1 MTSSTSSLELNFFYH
16 IQMPITKFS
25 LSFDDTLVVIKSEIY
40 TYNLPDDLF
49 SNGKEKSLVSITL
62 FTKDYQ
68 YKDFS
73 FYVEKGENRAYIGRD
88 ILYWSVYQ
96 IIIYSKTKHKISQL
110 NKQFEKFDSLGNK
123 YRSRLTLINTFPK
136 FVLDGKSV
144 DFNDIVVYN
153 SEPSESQNF
162 FFQISIQMEN
172 DINDDKIKKQF
183 IVKKIQEV
191 QEKDDIHAILDNKK
205 VLNDFW
211 ADFQIALNNDNFVMS
226 YENLKKKHRDIFKM
240 KIPFIKDNN
249 QYINN
254 DMDNLHAC
262 FIAFFVILVLKHF
275 SVLKGQ
281 NYLREVFDKANNDF
295 KLISSKTTISGE
307 EKIKILASYL
317 LLYNDCE
324 NLSELNTLKI
334 KNFIFAEKEDN
345 SIMDKVYQFYE
356 MFFNELNE
364 DSKIFFY
371 LLQLNSGI
379 GYCHREKVYT
389 FDLTKVETVKK
400 HLIELFPKCL
410 TIYDYNN
417 DKERNYV
424 AFCSR
429 QTGGIAIDLNFLVPN
444 EKCKNIDFNSKNPGV
459 SQNDAN
465 EIAMNIVLFLFHEFM
480 GHKKF
485 HNSETGKDSPQK
497 IVINNKLIQLKYEL
511 DFKKNDK
518 NSEYI
523 LSTKGNKGDSGHF
536 LELCY
541 NKFNDTLILKY
552 LIIMKNKGKLI
563 NRADLFIKSP
573 ELIEKYVILRKIA
586 EEKEMIFNFDDKMSI
601 EEEISEMNSKI
612 DIEKYMK
619 EKQEKEEKEE
629 KGEKEDKSHK
639 SSSSKKSKHQKRKSH
654 LKLSEKVEKK
664 SSADEISEEEE
675 NSEESDE
682 KEKKRKFEDKEMKR
696 ILKKFNFK
704 YDEELF
710 YNIESKMD
718 ETGLSQE
725 DYDDLNYLYIKFMK
739 IY

>member
-16 IQMPITKFS
+16 NQMQITKFR
-25 LSFDDTLVVIKSEIY
+25 LSFDDTLVDIKSEIY
-40 TYNLPDDLF
+40 TINLPDDLF
-49 SNGKEKSLVSITL
+49 RNGKERSIVSITL
-62 FTKDYQ
+62 YIKEQ

-73 FYVEKGENRAYIGRD
+73 FYVDKGENRVYIGLD

-96 IIIYSKTKHKISQL
+96 IIIYSKTKHAISQL
-110 NKQFEKFDSLGNK
+110 NKKFEKFDSLGNK
-123 YRSRLTLINTFPK
+123 YRSRITLINTNPRFN
-136 FVLDGKSV
+136 LDGESV
-144 DFNDIVVYN
+144 DFNNIAIYN
-153 SEPSESQNF
+153 SEVNSESYNF
-162 FFQISIQMEN
+162 FYQISTQMKK

-183 IVKKIQEV
+183 IVKQIQEV
-191 QEKDDIHAILDNKK
+191 QEKDDINTILDKKK

-211 ADFQIALNNDNFVMS
+211 ADFQNALNNENFVMS
-226 YENLKKKHRDIFKM
+226 YENLKKKHRDIFNM

-254 DMDNLHAC
+254 DMDNLHAF
-262 FIAFFVILVLKHF
+262 FIAFFVILILKHY

-281 NYLREVFDKANNDF
+281 KYLKEVFDKANDDF

-356 MFFNELNE
+356 MFFNELTE

-389 FDLTKVETVKK
+389 FDLTNVETVKK
-400 HLIELFPKCL
+400 HLIELFPKFL

-429 QTGGIAIDLNFLVPN
+429 QNAGIAIDLNFLVPN

-480 GHKKF
+480 DHKKF
-485 HNSETGKDSPQK
+485 HNSETRKDSPQK

-511 DFKKNDK
+511 DFKKNDT

-523 LSTKGNKGDSGHF
+523 LTTKENKGHF
-536 LELCY
+536 LDLCY

-552 LIIMKNKGKLI
+552 LITMKNKGKLI
-563 NRADLFIKSP
+563 NRADLLIKSP

-586 EEKEMIFNFDDKMSI
+586 EEKGMIFNFNDKMSI

-612 DIEKYMK
+612 DVEKYMK
-619 EKQEKEEKEE
+619 EKKEKEEKEE
-629 KGEKEDKSHK
+629 KEDKSPK

-664 SSADEISEEEE
+664 SSSDEISEEEE

-718 ETGLSQE
+718 EKGLSQE

>member
-16 IQMPITKFS
+16 NQMLISRFS
-25 LSFDDTLVVIKSEIY
+25 LSFDDTVVDIESEIY
-40 TYNLPDDLF
+40 IINLPDDLF

-62 FTKDYQ
+62 YTKEE

-73 FYVEKGENRAYIGRD
+73 FYVDKGENRAYIGRD
-88 ILYWSVYQ
+88 ELYWSVYQ

-110 NKQFEKFDSLGNK
+110 KKEFIKFDSLGNK
-123 YRSRLTLINTFPK
+123 YRRRITLINTNPR
-136 FVLDGKSV
+136 FVLDGESV
-144 DFNDIVVYN
+144 DFNNITVYN
-153 SEPSESQNF
+153 SEVNSQSYNF
-162 FFQISIQMEN
+162 FYQISTQMEN
-172 DINDDKIKKQF
+172 DINNDKIKKQF

-191 QEKDDIHAILDNKK
+191 QEKDDINAILDNKK

-226 YENLKKKHRDIFKM
+226 YENLKKKHRDIFNM

-262 FIAFFVILVLKHF
+262 FIAFFVILVLKHY

-281 NYLREVFDKANNDF
+281 KYLKEVFDKANDDF
-295 KLISSKTTISGE
+295 KLISSKTNISGE
-307 EKIKILASYL
+307 EKIKILSSYL

-324 NLSELNTLKI
+324 NLSELNALKI

-356 MFFNELNE
+356 MFFNELTE

-379 GYCHREKVYT
+379 GYCHKQKVYT

-552 LIIMKNKGKLI
+552 LITMKNKGKLI

-586 EEKEMIFNFDDKMSI
+586 EEKGMIFNFNDKMSI

-612 DIEKYMK
+612 DVEKYMK
-619 EKQEKEEKEE
+619 EKEEKEE
-629 KGEKEDKSHK
+629 KEDKSPK

-664 SSADEISEEEE
+664 NSADEISEEEE